1 MPNLTD
7 LTTSQL
13 RQIVAFKEQIEALQ
27 AQIDSIIAG
36 DGELPCGASA

>member
-13 RQIVAFKEQIEALQ
+13 HQIIAFKEQIEALQ
-27 AQIDSIIAG
+27 GQIDSIAGG
-36 DGELPCGASA
+36 DGFSFA